1 MPTLP
6 PLPDVY
12 RRQDLLNHVR
22 DILAFYHPRAI
33 DPSGGLYH
41 FFKDDGTV
49 FDAHTRHLVSS
60 TRYVFLWAMAARHFP
75 DTPAY
80 LDNAR
85 RAVNFLREV
94 HRNPVTGGYAWLLH
108 WEDGKARI
116 LDATNHCY
124 GLAFVLLAYAH
135 ALQAG
140 IVEAKD
146 WLEETFELMERRFW
160 QPDFGLYADEA
171 SADWVLSPYRGQNAN
186 MHSVEAC
193 LAAYAATGETRY
205 IDRAVQVAT
214 SVNQKLTAQTDGVM
228 IWEHYTPDWRVDWDY
243 NRNDMSNIFRP
254 WGYQPGH
261 FTEWARLLLL
271 IERHRPLPW
280 LLKRAETLFDI
291 AFRHAWDDKYGGL
304 YYGFGPDFSICDDR
318 KYHWVQCESMATA
331 AVLGKR
337 TGKAEYWQWYDR
349 LWDYCWTHWVDH
361 VHGAWFRLLTRENVN
376 TTDEKSPA
384 GKVDYHTT
392 GACYAIL
399 ETLEN

>member
-291 AFRHAWDDKYGGL
+291 AFRHAWDDKHGGL

-361 VHGAWFRLLTRENVN
+361 VNGAWFRLLTRENVN

>member
-108 WEDGKARI
+108 WEDGKARV

-140 IVEAKD
+140 IAEAKD

-271 IERHRPLPW
+271 IERHRPLSW
-280 LLKRAETLFDI
+280 LLERAETLFDV
-291 AFRHAWDDKYGGL
+291 AFRR
-304 YYGFGPDFSICDDR
+304 GFGPDFSICDDR

-361 VHGAWFRLLTRENVN
+361 VNGAWFRLLTRENVN

-384 GKVDYHTT
+384 GKVDYLTT

>member
-1 MPTLP
+1 M
-6 PLPDVY
+6 
-12 RRQDLLNHVR
+12 
-22 DILAFYHPRAI
+22 
-33 DPSGGLYH
+33 
-41 FFKDDGTV
+41 

-140 IVEAKD
+140 IAEAKD
-146 WLEETFELMERRFW
+146 WLEETFELMEHRFW

-171 SADWVLSPYRGQNAN
+171 SADWALSPYRGQNAN

-280 LLKRAETLFDI
+280 LLERAETLFDI
-291 AFRHAWDDKYGGL
+291 AFRHAWDDKNGGL

-361 VHGAWFRLLTRENVN
+361 VNGAWFRLLTRENVN

>member
-12 RRQDLLNHVR
+12 RRQHLLNHVR

-85 RAVNFLREV
+85 RAVNFLRDV

-254 WGYQPGH
+254 WGYQPKH

-280 LLKRAETLFDI
+280 LLERAETLFDI
-291 AFRHAWDDKYGGL
+291 AFRHAWDDKHGGL

-361 VHGAWFRLLTRENVN
+361 VNGAWFRLLTRENVN

>member
-85 RAVNFLREV
+85 RAVNFLRDV

-108 WEDGKARI
+108 WEDGKARV

-140 IVEAKD
+140 IVEAKA

-171 SADWVLSPYRGQNAN
+171 SADWALSPYRGQNAN

-280 LLKRAETLFDI
+280 SPDRQ
-291 AFRHAWDDKYGGL
+291 AWL
-304 YYGFGPDFSICDDR
+304 APVPRERQRS
-318 KYHWVQCESMATA
+318 
-331 AVLGKR
+331 
-337 TGKAEYWQWYDR
+337 R
-349 LWDYCWTHWVDH
+349 L
-361 VHGAWFRLLTRENVN
+361 R
-376 TTDEKSPA
+376 P
-384 GKVDYHTT
+384 
-392 GACYAIL
+392 
-399 ETLEN
+399 